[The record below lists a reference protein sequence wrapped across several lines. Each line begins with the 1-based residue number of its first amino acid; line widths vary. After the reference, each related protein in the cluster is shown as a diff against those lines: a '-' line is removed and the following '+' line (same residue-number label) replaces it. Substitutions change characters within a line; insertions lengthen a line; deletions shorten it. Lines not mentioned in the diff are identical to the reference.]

1 MTTRAGYMEEY
12 SYIVNFNQE
21 SSGRQSLGIDA
32 SWPNIPIPVSP
43 ESPFK
48 LYESS
53 SFFPSYPGMFDSPYS
68 LMAGEPEPYK
78 VSLVSMKLI
87 Y

>member
-1 MTTRAGYMEEY
+1 MEEY

-21 SSGRQSLGIDA
+21 SCGRQSLGIDA

-48 LYESS
+48 LYEPS
-53 SFFPSYPGMFDSPYS
+53 SFFPNYPGMFDSPYS
-68 LMAGEPEPYK
+68 LMTGEPEPYK
-78 VSLVSMKLI
+78 VSRVSMKLI